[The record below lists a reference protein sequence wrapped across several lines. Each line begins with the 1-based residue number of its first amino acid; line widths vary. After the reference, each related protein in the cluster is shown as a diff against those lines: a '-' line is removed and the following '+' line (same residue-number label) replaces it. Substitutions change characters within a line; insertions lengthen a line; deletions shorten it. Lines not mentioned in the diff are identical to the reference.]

1 LIYDGAQAFGAKY
14 NEKGIGAYGDFV
26 AYSFGRSKLLSVGEG
41 GALVCRTRELYER
54 AIAFSQ
60 HPLRMHRDIDD
71 NSMRKHIDGVALNFR
86 MHPLIASLALGQL
99 SGFLSSG
106 KLEELKE
113 TFWELRECITTGG
126 MEDIL
131 PKIPPEGSP
140 SGVCLPLVIDRDER
154 RMVEE
159 RLGELNIK
167 VTEG

>member
-1 LIYDGAQAFGAKY
+1 
-14 NEKGIGAYGDFV
+14 
-26 AYSFGRSKLLSVGEG
+26 
-41 GALVCRTRELYER
+41 
-54 AIAFSQ
+54 
-60 HPLRMHRDIDD
+60 
-71 NSMRKHIDGVALNFR
+71 
-86 MHPLIASLALGQL
+86 
-99 SGFLSSG
+99 
-106 KLEELKE
+106 LKE

-167 VTEG
+167 VTEGGIQTPLHMSHTIQRRRFLCHEGIIGKRAFGRHTSHASEACPNSERRCSTSQVIIKIA